1 MSNVLAFHY
10 ALRIAFK
17 NPSTAQIEGTFNT
30 KATFDLSKYFNRHV
44 ELAFYGH
51 DIHYALRI
59 KSELELQDPLPPPK

>member
-44 ELAFYGH
+44 ELAFYGLLLSYNLNLNWDARTH
-51 DIHYALRI
+51 CRRQSD
-59 KSELELQDPLPPPK
+59 